1 MLRTLPNTM
10 EEMDRSGAV
19 NKLSLPGLRKYQVK
33 AIQAVVIIHKGV
45 GRFRTAARSAT
56 EIYNDI
62 LYINEEGE
70 QEGDLQQTLERVR
83 HLDIYGSVTGK
94 KPGWGHQ
101 RLMTYAF

>member
-1 MLRTLPNTM
+1 M

-94 KPGWGHQ
+94 KTGWGHQ